1 MVSGLE
7 LAHWREK
14 SRQVAV
20 AHSIS
25 PQEVDWL
32 LQALTGL
39 TPLSLRLETYKMRSE
54 IPLQGGWEKLR
65 QLWEKRLQ
73 QRVPVQYLVGETPWR
88 DLQLKVSPGVLIPRP
103 ETEIIVEIALD
114 RAGELLKKGHWVDLG
129 TGSGAIALSIAQ
141 ALPEATIHAVDCSR
155 EALSIAQE
163 NAHQL
168 ELTQNIEFHLGSWF
182 SPLTHLQGDISVM
195 VSNPP
200 YIPTA
205 TLSQLQPEVA
215 QHEPTMALD
224 GGNDGLDA
232 IRHLMATAPKFLHNE
247 GLWVIEM
254 GADQGELVKELLT
267 QTGNYDNIEI
277 IKDLAGIPRFA
288 VACMRKQPSYYHG

>member
-14 SRQVAV
+14 SRQVAI

-54 IPLQGGWEKLR
+54 IPLQGGWDQLR

-88 DLQLKVSPGVLIPRP
+88 DLHLKVSPGVLIPRQ
-103 ETEIIVEIALD
+103 ETELIVEIALD
-114 RAGELLKKGHWVDLG
+114 RAGDQFKTGHWLDLG
-129 TGSGAIALSIAQ
+129 TGSGAIALALAQ
-141 ALPEATIHAVDCSR
+141 ALPEASIHAVDFSP
-155 EALSIAQE
+155 EALNIAQE
-163 NAHQL
+163 NARQL
-168 ELTQNIEFHLGSWF
+168 ALTDNIEFHLGSWF
-182 SPLTHLQGDISVM
+182 SPLTSLQGNISVM

-215 QHEPTMALD
+215 QHEPKMALD

-232 IRHLMATAPKFLHNE
+232 IRHLMATAPQFLQAE
-247 GLWVIEM
+247 GLWITEI
-254 GADQGELVKELLT
+254 GSDQGELVKDLLT
-267 QTGNYDNIEI
+267 QSGNYDNIEI

-288 VACMRKQPSYYHG
+288 VACVRK

>member
-7 LAHWREK
+7 LSRWREQ
-14 SRQVAV
+14 SRKQAV
-20 AHSIS
+20 AQSIS

-32 LQALTGL
+32 LQAWAGL

-54 IPLQGGWEKLR
+54 IPLRGGWEGLR
-65 QLWEKRLQ
+65 ELWEKRLQ
-73 QRVPVQYLVGETPWR
+73 QRVPIQYLVGEMSWR
-88 DLQLKVSPGVLIPRP
+88 DLQLKVSPAVLIPRP
-103 ETEIIVEIALD
+103 ETEMIVEIALD
-114 RAGELLKKGHWVDLG
+114 RAGHLFQTGHWVDLG
-129 TGSGAIALSIAQ
+129 TGSGAIALALAQ
-141 ALPEATIHAVDCSR
+141 ALPQATIHAVDCSS
-155 EALSIAQE
+155 EALKIAQE
-163 NAHQL
+163 NTHQL
-168 ELTQNIEFHLGSWF
+168 GLTDNIEFHLGSWF
-182 SPLTHLQGDISVM
+182 SPLTHLQGDIRVM

-215 QHEPTMALD
+215 QHEPKMALD

-232 IRHLMATAPKFLHNE
+232 IRHLMTTAPKFLQNE

-267 QTGNYDNIEI
+267 QTGNYYNIEI

-288 VACMRKQPSYYHG
+288 VACMRK